1 MENINKKLLIS
12 FVITLIELMFEYLSF
27 NFNNYIYS
35 AVALVLTILSLV
47 FLIYILL
54 CCSEGFD
61 DTLKKLLLHLI
72 SINAFALVTS
82 VFIILYF
89 VLTKYSKMDNILFYI
104 SSAFFCL
111 QIILL
116 LLLTILNRNSG
127 PLQTLFWVVCTSV
140 AIILFFAVYFTLL
153 YMKYFYNPNQKIKQ
167 LNN

>member
-1 MENINKKLLIS
+1 MENVNNKLLIS
-12 FVITLIELMFEYLSF
+12 FLITLIEVTFEFLSF

-35 AVALVLTILSLV
+35 VLALVLTILSLV
-47 FLIYILL
+47 FLIYIWY

-61 DTLKKLLLHLI
+61 DTLTKLLNHLI

-111 QIILL
+111 QIVLL
-116 LLLTILNRNSG
+116 LLLTIINRNSG
-127 PLQTLFWVVCTSV
+127 PLQTLFWVVCTSL
-140 AIILFFAVYFTLL
+140 AIILFFAAYFTLL
-153 YMKYFYNPNQKIKQ
+153 YIKYFYNPNQTIKQ